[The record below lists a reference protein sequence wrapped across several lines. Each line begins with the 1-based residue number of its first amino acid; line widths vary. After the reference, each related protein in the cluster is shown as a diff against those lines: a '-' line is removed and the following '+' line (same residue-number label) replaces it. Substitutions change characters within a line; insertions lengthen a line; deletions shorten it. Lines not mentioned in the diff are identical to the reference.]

1 MTPIAE
7 WISAEL
13 DAGRD
18 DLQTM
23 LDTSPYPRPAVRT
36 IAEAGNFAIENGRV
50 VRADGPSWFV
60 ADSDL
65 VNREN
70 GVYALDVSVPDPNA
84 TLEMPLALINV
95 LAVPRLG
102 RVVLKSATGAKLV
115 SFVNTPRVG
124 PIATL
129 IDDTPGNYTLVF
141 DAKNLHLS
149 VENQGGSAPVV

>member
-36 IAEAGNFAIENGRV
+36 IAEAGNFAIDGSRV

-65 VNREN
+65 VDRGN
-70 GVYALDVSVPDPNA
+70 GIYALNVEVPDPNA
-84 TLEMPLALINV
+84 TLEMPRALISV
-95 LAVPRLG
+95 LGVPRLG
-102 RVVLKSATGAKLV
+102 RVVLHSDTGAKLV
-115 SFVNTPRVG
+115 SFVNVPRVG
-124 PIATL
+124 PIASL

-141 DAKNLHLS
+141 DAVNKHLA
-149 VENQGGSAPVV
+149 VEVGE